1 MASKP
6 ATNPSL
12 WQGGTES
19 HEAGPVPS
27 HDPEE
32 VRIQHLQQ
40 GHRLLRSLRQAET
53 WMDRRFGVEAMGIE
67 RVPEDQ
73 RRAPERLNMMLFWF
87 SALLAPGLIPIG
99 MLGPIFGLSVQ
110 TSILLTVVA
119 TLIGSVLPAFTATLS
134 PPSGL
139 RQIAVARYAF
149 GLGGARLCGL
159 LNILVNGG
167 YGVIAAVVGGQ
178 LLAAVSDESIP
189 LAAGIILL
197 VSVAF
202 IVAFAGFTMIH
213 HYERYAWAVALV
225 LLCVTYGQAAP
236 YFPADPGQR
245 WARGIDYSGG
255 CLSYFAIVFGVCCS
269 WCTIA
274 GDYYVHY
281 PPHTSRWL
289 VFGLTYG
296 GQVLPTLFVCIL
308 GNYFGGIVRTHAD
321 LAAVYHEG
329 GAGALI
335 LATLRPSGW
344 AKVAGILF
352 ALTFLASL
360 IIDIY
365 SSALCLQLLGRP
377 FRAVPRMAWCG
388 LVSLVVL
395 ALAWGGR
402 HQLEDILNDFLAL
415 LGYWTLAFGL
425 ILAIEHFWFR
435 PRLGGYD
442 LEAWQDPKRL
452 PVGMAATTALLLG
465 MGFSFVGMDQ
475 TWYIAPAAKRIGAY
489 GGDVG
494 DYLVLASVGVC
505 YPLFRTLEIR
515 VVGR

>member
-1 MASKP
+1 MARKP
-6 ATNPSL
+6 AANPSL
-12 WQGGTES
+12 WHVGTDS
-19 HEAGPVPS
+19 HEGPVPA

-32 VRIQHLQQ
+32 LRIQHLQQ
-40 GHRLLRSLRQAET
+40 GNRLLWSLRQAET
-53 WMDRRFGVEAMGIE
+53 WMDRKLGVEGMGIE
-67 RVPEDQ
+67 RVPDDQ
-73 RRAPERLNMMLFWF
+73 RRPPEMLNMMFFWF

-99 MLGPIFGLSVQ
+99 MLGPMFGLSVH
-110 TSILLTVVA
+110 TSILLTVLA

-149 GLGGARLCGL
+149 GLWGARLCGL

-189 LAAGIILL
+189 LAAGIVLL
-197 VSVAF
+197 VAVAF
-202 IVAFAGFTMIH
+202 VISFAGFTMIH
-213 HYERYAWAVALV
+213 HYERYAWVVALM
-225 LLCVTYGQAAP
+225 LICVTYGQAAR
-236 YFPADPGQR
+236 YFPADPGR
-245 WARGIDYSGG
+245 SSVRGIDYQGC
-255 CLSYFAIVFGVCCS
+255 CLSYFAVMFGVCCS
-269 WCTIA
+269 WCTIT

-281 PPHTSRWL
+281 PPRTSRWL
-289 VFGLTYG
+289 VFGLTYW
-296 GQVLPTLFVCIL
+296 GQVLPTIFVSIL
-308 GNYFGGIVRTHAD
+308 GNYFGGIVMSNEAM
-321 LAAVYHEG
+321 AAVYHSG

-352 ALTFLASL
+352 ALTFLASV

-365 SSALCLQLLGRP
+365 SSALCLQLLGTP
-377 FRAVPRMAWCG
+377 LRAVPRMAWC
-388 LVSLVVL
+388 SLVALVIL

-402 HQLEDILNDFLAL
+402 HQLENILNDFLSL

-425 ILAIEHFWFR
+425 ILAIEHCWFR

-442 LEAWQDPKRL
+442 LGAWQDPKRL
-452 PVGMAATTALLLG
+452 PVGVAATTALLLG
-465 MGFSFVGMDQ
+465 IGFSFVGMDQ
-475 TWYIAPAAKRIGAY
+475 TWYVAPAAKRIGAY

-494 DYLVLASVGVC
+494 DYLVLTSVLVF
-505 YPLFRTLEIR
+505 YPLLRTAEIR
-515 VVGR
+515 IVGR

>member
-1 MASKP
+1 MGSQAVTNQRLWHEGPSCDTGPLPSPDP
-6 ATNPSL
+6 A
-12 WQGGTES
+12 
-19 HEAGPVPS
+19 
-27 HDPEE
+27 DM
-32 VRIQHLQQ
+32 RIQDLQQ
-40 GHRLLRSLRQAET
+40 GNRLLRSLRQAET
-53 WMDRRFGVEAMGIE
+53 WMDRKFGVEAMGIE
-67 RVPEDQ
+67 RVPDDQ
-73 RRAPERLNMMLFWF
+73 RHPPELLNMLFFWF

-99 MLGPIFGLSVQ
+99 MLGPIFGLSVH
-110 TSILLTVVA
+110 TSILLTVLG
-119 TLIGSVLPAFTATLS
+119 TLIGSVMPAFAATLS

-149 GLGGARLCGL
+149 GLWGARLCGL
-159 LNILVNGG
+159 LNIIVNGG

-197 VSVAF
+197 VGVAF
-202 IVAFAGFTMIH
+202 AISFAGFTMIH
-213 HYERYAWAVALV
+213 HYERHAWVVALV
-225 LLCVTYGQAAP
+225 LLCVTYAQAGR
-236 YFPADPGQR
+236 YFPAEPSRSSVQ
-245 WARGIDYSGG
+245 GIDFCGC

-281 PPHTSRWL
+281 PARTSRWL
-289 VFGLTYG
+289 VFGLTYW
-296 GQVLPTLFVCIL
+296 GQVLPTIFVAIL
-308 GNYFGGIVRTHAD
+308 GNYFGGIVMSNEQM
-321 LAAVYHEG
+321 AAVYHSG

-335 LATLRPSGW
+335 LATLRPSEW

-352 ALTFLASL
+352 ALTFLASV

-365 SSALCLQLLGRP
+365 SSALCLQLLATP
-377 FRAVPRMAWCG
+377 FRAVPRMVWCG

-402 HQLEDILNDFLAL
+402 HQLEAILNDFLSL

-425 ILAIEHFWFR
+425 ILAVEHFWFR

-442 LEAWQDPKRL
+442 LGAWQDPKRL
-452 PVGMAATTALLLG
+452 PVGVAATTTLLLG
-465 MGFSFVGMDQ
+465 IGFSFVGMDQ

-494 DYLVLASVGVC
+494 DYLVLASVLVF
-505 YPLFRTLEIR
+505 YPLLRTMEIR
-515 VVGR
+515 ILGR